1 MADSSVKK
9 TLKVKK
15 AQPRP
20 AATVPDTGADTEAGD
35 AGEAVTMPADP
46 VRVVPAVAKK
56 PPYTYAAILALLA
69 VLSVIAVLILQYIE
83 WDTYDPMFPRA
94 VQIAAPAAAR

>member
-1 MADSSVKK
+1 MADSTVKK

-15 AQPRP
+15 AQAHPMP
-20 AATVPDTGADTEAGD
+20 ATDTDDADAEVGEE
-35 AGEAVTMPADP
+35 GEAVTMPAEQ
-46 VRVVPAVAKK
+46 VRVVPAAAKK

-69 VLSVIAVLILQYIE
+69 TLSVVVLMILQYVE

-94 VQIAAPAAAR
+94 VQIAAPAAGR